1 MTERESA
8 NPLETPTTPAGAAN
22 SASGNGA
29 ARPDYLPEKFWN
41 AAKGEARLEPLARSY
56 GELERK
62 LGGGE
67 GVPSDPSAYRIESKD
82 AIIAADP
89 EVNARL
95 HKAGFSQAQAQL
107 VYDLAA
113 ERLMPMLNEVASQ
126 FETEN
131 QTERLTRHFGGAEK
145 WRETSRQIA
154 AWGRANMPQSAFAAL
169 SSTYEGVVALH
180 KMMSGNEPGLVRGEG
195 AGGAL
200 TEESLREMTRDP
212 RYWRDLDPGVVA
224 RVTEGFKRLYPD
236 TA

>member
-1 MTERESA
+1 MTEHESA
-8 NPLETPTTPAGAAN
+8 NPLETPAAGVAAPAGARGN
-22 SASGNGA
+22 SA
-29 ARPDYLPEKFWN
+29 ARPDYLPEKFWD
-41 AAKGEARLEPLARSY
+41 AAKGEARLETLARSY

-67 GVPSDPSAYRIESKD
+67 GVPSDPLAYRIESKD
-82 AIIAADP
+82 EIIAADP
-89 EVNARL
+89 EINARL

-113 ERLMPMLNEVASQ
+113 ERLVPMLNEIASQ

-131 QTERLTRHFGGAEK
+131 QAERLTRHFGGGEK

-154 AWGRANMPQSAFAAL
+154 AWGRANMPPGAFAAL

-180 KMMSGNEPGLVRGEG
+180 KMMSGNEPGLVRSEG
-195 AGGAL
+195 AGGTL

-212 RYWRDLDPGVVA
+212 RYWRDLDPSVVA
-224 RVTEGFKRLYPD
+224 RVTEGFKRLYPG